1 MKEIKALFGA
11 GASLYL
17 EAVHLWWRFVFVF
30 FPLCCSMTV
39 AVELSCLAKCKPSQ
53 YSYRPPSYTNWTSQW
68 FIMFLCFLKE
78 ELLSSQEKSP
88 CSKDVI
94 VKVDYSKKAET
105 DTSVAFV
112 PSSSERTS
120 ALHKGN

>member
-1 MKEIKALFGA
+1 
-11 GASLYL
+11 
-17 EAVHLWWRFVFVF
+17 
-30 FPLCCSMTV
+30 MTV
-39 AVELSCLAKCKPSQ
+39 AVELSCLAKCKSSQ
-53 YSYRPPSYTNWTSQW
+53 YRHIPPSSTIWDKSVVYNV
-68 FIMFLCFLKE
+68 FLCFPKE

-94 VKVDYSKKAET
+94 VKVDYSKKSET

-112 PSSSERTS
+112 PSSSERTP